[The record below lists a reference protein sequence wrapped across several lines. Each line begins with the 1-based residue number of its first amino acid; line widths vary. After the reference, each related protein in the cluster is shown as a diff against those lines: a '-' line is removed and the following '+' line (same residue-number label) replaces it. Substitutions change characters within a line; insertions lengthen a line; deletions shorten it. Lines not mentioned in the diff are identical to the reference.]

1 MEDKTIFDKVEE
13 IRTERNK
20 EKRHALIDALSVE
33 ELREIVKSFY
43 DFVNRR

>member
-1 MEDKTIFDKVEE
+1 MDDKTILDKVEE
-13 IRTERNK
+13 IRTERDM
-20 EKRHALIDALSVE
+20 EKRHALIDALSEE